1 MPSVMVPAFRQFF
14 NSIYQFYIALSCKE
28 SEEFMSNTVTINRE
42 NKSLLFCYIFGS
54 EENKKYLLSLYN
66 AVNNTNYTN
75 IDDIEIN
82 TLSDIIYI
90 RVKNDVS
97 FLFDSC
103 MSLYEHQSTF
113 NPNMPLRGM
122 MYFST
127 LYSQFLSE
135 NHKNIYGK
143 TLVKIPTPRYIV
155 FYNGN
160 DNYPDRLELKLS
172 DAFERPDNS
181 GSFEWTATMLN
192 INKGHNLNI
201 MNKCQALSQYSAF
214 VAKVK
219 KYNQTRPIKEAIN
232 LAVEY
237 AISNNYLDGFF
248 KKHKEGIML
257 SCLTEFN
264 EEVFRKGIHEEGYAE
279 ARSEDIIKA
288 INIIKNLGSNKEV
301 AIQQLMEQ
309 FELSSQEATKLVNS
323 HWT

>member
-1 MPSVMVPAFRQFF
+1 
-14 NSIYQFYIALSCKE
+14 
-28 SEEFMSNTVTINRE
+28 MSNSATVNRE
-42 NKSLLFCYIFGS
+42 NKSLLFCFIFGS

-75 IDDIEIN
+75 LDDIEIN

-90 RVKNDVS
+90 RMKNDVS
-97 FLFDSC
+97 FLLDSN

-143 TLVKIPTPRYIV
+143 SLVKIPTPRYIV

-160 DNYPDRLELKLS
+160 DDYPNKLELKLS
-172 DAFERPDNS
+172 DAFERPDHSN
-181 GSFEWTATMLN
+181 GFEWTATMLN
-192 INKGHNLNI
+192 INKGHNLDI
-201 MNKCQALSQYSAF
+201 MNKCQALSQYSDF
-214 VAKVK
+214 VAKVRE
-219 KYNQTRPIKEAIN
+219 YNQIMPLKASID

-237 AISNNYLDGFF
+237 AISHNYLDGFF

-264 EEVFRKGIHEEGYAE
+264 EEVFRKGIHEEGYIDGCTDT
-279 ARSEDIIKA
+279 RKEDIIKVIFMMKD
-288 INIIKNLGSNKEV
+288 INVSKET
-301 AIQQLMEQ
+301 AIQQLTEK
-309 FELSSQEATKLVNS
+309 FELSQTEAIELVDL
-323 HWT
+323 HWQ